1 MRKLFFTSLTVLL
14 LSIMIFSSCH
24 SEKMDLSVNQTG
36 EVRLSSMTVTYN
48 TEPVVSVSRA
58 ADDLANYI
66 IGIYTSSDELVQEW
80 TYSTMPE
87 VFSLSVG
94 TYKVKANS
102 PEVTGA
108 QFDAPYCAGESAS
121 FEVKKD
127 NVTEVGEL
135 NCTLKS
141 IKVTIEFE
149 QKLKDL
155 IEEGGV
161 IVKVNDETLTFTKDE
176 TRSGFFHGNGQS
188 NTVDVEF
195 DAVVEGD
202 QVKRSESYPDLSDGT
217 ELKLTFGL
225 KESVDVNPGEG
236 VEYVSDNLLI
246 SDEYKEIGVSG
257 TFTPD
262 MEEIPDVD
270 VMMIKG
276 VGFDIS
282 EPLTDFSNGVVVEL
296 YAPKG
301 MKDVVVNIDS
311 TSELFQEAV
320 LKLFPSNNFSLMDET
335 LQETLGSLGLPTMDA
350 ILGKKKVIFDISSF
364 MQFLLDDS
372 FAGLHTFGITIT
384 DAEDESLNADLVIDT
399 TKSN

>member
-14 LSIMIFSSCH
+14 SSIMIFSSCH

-236 VEYVSDNLLI
+236 VEYVSNNLLI

-276 VGFDIS
+276 VGFDINGD
-282 EPLTDFSNGVVVEL
+282 PLTDFSNGVVVEL

-301 MKDVVVNIDS
+301 MKDVVVNI
-311 TSELFQEAV
+311 TSKNPMFESAV
-320 LKLFPSNNFSLMDET
+320 SGVFGSNNFSLMDEN
-335 LQETLGSLGLPTMDA
+335 LQEILGNLGLPVKDD
-350 ILGKKKVIFDISSF
+350 ILGKKKVIFDISDF
-364 MQFLLDDS
+364 MSLLVDDS
-372 FAGLHTFGITIT
+372 LAGLHTFGITIT
-384 DAEDESLNADLVIDT
+384 DMEDNSESADLKIDT
-399 TKSN
+399 TK